1 MKKVIK
7 TLIMSLLVVVTFM
20 TTTIATVSAEDT
32 SPEPAQASSSF
43 GTHILTAPEIDD
55 KYIMKDGEFLYTL
68 VTPANPTV
76 REKVA
81 KDEFILLLKRATGI
95 IATAI
100 TDENITEYNPDTKYI
115 SIGQT
120 TLLEKAL
127 KAEGLE
133 IDRSALKSN
142 GVRILTLGDNIF
154 LAGGVS
160 DGALNAVYDFF
171 QICFDFEWYAR
182 NNLYIND
189 TIKTLKL
196 RDFDVTDIP
205 DINTQQITYGPMSKS
220 NDSLTKWD
228 TMALASPNLTQDDLI
243 KDINNKNNRSRYSK
257 PGRGVLLT
265 AHGRKV
271 LGKKETTYGSQHNVL
286 NIFNKYED
294 DKLNGKLV
302 ENPAWESK
310 WWALSETQLCWTAR
324 GDEASYQRMI
334 DYAVERVISYMKMY
348 PPESYPEMSNMMFG
362 VEDGGQACR
371 CDECERR
378 LKLDGSR
385 SGASIRF
392 VRRVYDK
399 LRDWLD
405 DPANAQ
411 WYREDF
417 KIIIFAYSEVKE
429 PPTHKDAE
437 GNWVVNEGLYEGME
451 EYRGRMFDDIIVW
464 KTFNGPQHLDVY
476 SDVQEVKDFVE
487 EFKAWSVAS
496 DGLFA
501 WNYAELYQDKTYFQD
516 YLSRWNTNMVEFY
529 HSLGIENVLT
539 ELCSTGDAVTRWGDL
554 YYYMIAELSWDGS
567 QSSTELISK
576 FMKAHYGP
584 AAETMET
591 LYYAQKSNFQRAA
604 EEFYYENEY
613 HFDLGY
619 KGWTVKD
626 YPYEVLMSFIGYI
639 EQAYSDIEILK
650 TTNPN
655 MYEVIKDRI
664 DVEGISHYY
673 VLMKLYKDAQPV
685 PYTPAQR
692 EEYKNRA
699 IALLENRTM
708 AGGLTINLF
717 NSWE

>member
-7 TLIMSLLVVVTFM
+7 TLMVSLLVVVTFM
-20 TTTIATVSAEDT
+20 TTTVATVSAGDT
-32 SPEPAQASSSF
+32 SSEATQSTTSF
-43 GTHILTAPEIDD
+43 GTHILTAPEVEDER
-55 KYIMKDGEFLYTL
+55 YILKDGEFLYTL
-68 VTPANPTV
+68 VTPENPTV

-81 KDEFILLLKRATGI
+81 KEEFILLLKRATGI
-95 IATAI
+95 VATAI
-100 TDENITEYNPDTKYI
+100 TDADINEYNPDTKYI

-120 TLLEKAL
+120 KLLDLA
-127 KAEGLE
+127 G
-133 IDRSALKSN
+133 IQINRSALKSN
-142 GVRILTLGDNIF
+142 GVRIITKDNNIF

-189 TIKTLKL
+189 TITTLKL
-196 RDFDVTDIP
+196 RNFDVTDIP

-220 NDSLTKWD
+220 SDTLTSWDSL
-228 TMALASPNLTQDDLI
+228 ALASDNLTNDDLN

-257 PGRGVLLT
+257 PGRGVLFT

-271 LGKKETTYGSQHNVL
+271 LGKSESTYGSQHNVL

-294 DKLNGKLV
+294 NKDNGKLV
-302 ENPAWESK
+302 QNPVWEEK
-310 WWALSETQLCWTAR
+310 WWADSQTQLCWTAH
-324 GDEASYQRMI
+324 GDEASYQRMV
-334 DYAVERVISYMKMY
+334 DYAVERVISYMKKY
-348 PPESYPEMSNMMFG
+348 PPASYPEMSNMMFG
-362 VEDGGQACR
+362 VEDGGVACR
-371 CDECERR
+371 CDECEYR
-378 LKLDGSR
+378 LEQDGSR

-392 VRRVYDK
+392 VRLVYDK

-405 DPANAQ
+405 DPANAE

-417 KIIIFAYSEVKE
+417 KIVIFAYSEVKE

-437 GNWVVNEGLYEGME
+437 GNWVVNEGIYEGME

-476 SDVQEVKDFVE
+476 SGDPQVSEYVE

-501 WNYAELYQDKTYFQD
+501 WNYAELYLDKTFFQD

-529 HSLGIENVLT
+529 HSLGIDHVLT

-554 YYYMIAELSWDGS
+554 YYYMITKLGWNGS

-584 AAETMET
+584 AADTMEA

-604 EEFYYENEY
+604 NDYYNEKGY
-613 HFDLGY
+613 HFDLGF
-619 KGWTVKD
+619 KAWTTEH
-626 YPYEVLMSFIGYI
+626 YPYSVIKSFIDYI
-639 EQAYSDIEILK
+639 DQAYADIEILK
-650 TTNPN
+650 TTDPD

-664 DVEGISHYY
+664 DVEGIAHYY
-673 VLMKLYKDAQPV
+673 VLMKLYKDAENI
-685 PYTPAQR
+685 PYTP
-692 EEYKNRA
+692 EEKELYKNRA
-699 IALLENRTM
+699 IDLLEKRTM
-708 AGGLTINLF
+708 SGGLTVSLF